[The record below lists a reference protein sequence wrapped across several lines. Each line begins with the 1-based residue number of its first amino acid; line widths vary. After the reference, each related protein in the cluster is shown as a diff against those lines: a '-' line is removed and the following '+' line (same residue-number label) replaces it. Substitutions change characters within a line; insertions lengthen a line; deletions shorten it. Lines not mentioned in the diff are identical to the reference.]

1 MNTEKQ
7 LREEIR
13 SVLNSIFDDEFDKY
27 MNEIKEDPILYDKIK
42 KIKLINSK
50 DEDTCEE

>member
-13 SVLNSIFDDEFDKY
+13 IVLNSIFDDEFDKY
-27 MNEIKEDPILYDKIK
+27 MNEVKEDPILYDKIK
-42 KIKLINSK
+42 KIKYSRSK
-50 DEDTCEE
+50 GEDTCEE

>member
-13 SVLNSIFDDEFDKY
+13 IVLNSIFDDEFDKY
-27 MNEIKEDPILYDKIK
+27 MNEVKEDPILYEKIK
-42 KIKLINSK
+42 KIKLNNSK
-50 DEDTCEE
+50 DEDTSKE